1 MMSPIILIVI
11 SIVVVLFST
20 FTVVPEGHV
29 GLYWVLG
36 KLQPKL
42 ITMPLFYL
50 PLYSKITFVKYIQD
64 HDEAKDHN
72 TKDFLSCVSKEGVTL
87 YFESVKIANQ
97 IKQESIIEVVR
108 KFGMEYDKVLVV
120 RPVAQKMK
128 EVCAEM
134 TVDDIEINRFKELDD
149 ILRIDIQNQ
158 VSQYGITVDWVRI
171 SGIVVPKEIK
181 NKRLD
186 LASEKAD
193 KLLVD
198 ERSKKEKSLKEHEI
212 YLAAEDEKK
221 RTHEFQSRAA
231 RTLIEAEARKRERDY
246 DNQIIVANAKAMSEK
261 QLLEFE
267 NLKRLFA
274 IPGYTEVEIAKAT
287 SENQKIYYGEKIPNY
302 MLTAPTKQE

>member
-1 MMSPIILIVI
+1 MFIFIVPIVI
-11 SIVVVLFST
+11 LLALMST
-20 FTVVPEGHV
+20 FTVIPEGHV
-29 GLYWVLG
+29 GLLWVLG
-36 KLQPKL
+36 KLQPEL
-42 ITMPLFYL
+42 ITTPRFYI
-50 PLYSKITFVKYIQD
+50 PIYSTITFVKYIQD

-72 TKDFLSCVSKEGVTL
+72 THDRLSCVSKEGVTL

-97 IKQESIIEVVR
+97 IKQESIVDVVR
-108 KFGMEYDKVLVV
+108 KFGTEYDKVLVV

-149 ILRIDIQNQ
+149 ILRVDIQSQ
-158 VSQYGITVDWVRI
+158 VAQYGISVDWVRI
-171 SGIVVPKEIK
+171 SGIIVPKEIK
-181 NKRLD
+181 EKRLA

-212 YLAAEDEKK
+212 YLAAEDEKR
-221 RTHEFQSRAA
+221 RTHEFQARAE

-274 IPGYTEVEIAKAT
+274 IPGYTEVEIARAT

-302 MLTAPTKQE
+302 MITAPVKQES